1 MAEPSDNPC
10 SSSSEDDEYSDPL
23 EVAAAGAGLSTPEK
37 AGISRKR
44 KVQTYPNVNIAG
56 NGFIPH
62 AYTRVCPR
70 NFICLI
76 SILAKFVLLE
86 YNHVVMVIESQ
97 YRESEIFMIL
107 VKRDS
112 V

>member
-1 MAEPSDNPC
+1 MVEAEGGQRISCAQKFKMAEPSDNPC

-56 NGFIPH
+56 NGFII
-62 AYTRVCPR
+62 RV
-70 NFICLI
+70 FIHP
-76 SILAKFVLLE
+76 SIV
-86 YNHVVMVIESQ
+86 
-97 YRESEIFMIL
+97 R
-107 VKRDS
+107 
-112 V
+112 